1 MKKVLFLSAMVLL
14 MNVNL
19 VFGAN
24 PTSFDNVKTVSLQ
37 ILIKQDGAPN
47 KYKVTTKVKGSAKA
61 SNGAMLNEKIQELF
75 NEGQTYTLKQ
85 IYTNF
90 DVLSAKLKGDFK
102 AVVQTLVKDS
112 VE

>member
-1 MKKVLFLSAMVLL
+1 MKKVLLL
-14 MNVNL
+14 IVGLLLINVNL

-37 ILIKQDGAPN
+37 ILIEQDGAPN
-47 KYKVTTKVKGSAKA
+47 KYKITTKVKGSAKA

-75 NEGQTYTLKQ
+75 NEGRTYTLKQ

-90 DVLSAKLKGDFK
+90 DVLSAKIKGDFK

>member
-1 MKKVLFLSAMVLL
+1 MKKVLFLIAMVLL
-14 MNVNL
+14 INVKF

-37 ILIKQDGAPN
+37 ILIEQQGAPD

-75 NEGQTYTLKQ
+75 NDGQTYTLKQ
-85 IYTNF
+85 VYTNF
-90 DVLSAKLKGDFK
+90 DVLSANIKADFK
-102 AVVQTLVKDS
+102 DVVQTLVKDS

>member
-1 MKKVLFLSAMVLL
+1 MKRVLFLIIGLL
-14 MNVNL
+14 LICTKL

-24 PTSFDNVKTVSLQ
+24 PTSFDNVKQVSLQ
-37 ILIKQDGAPN
+37 ILIEQEGAPD

-75 NEGQTYTLKQ
+75 NDGQTYTLKQ

-90 DVLSAKLKGDFK
+90 DTLSAKLKGDFK
-102 AVVQTLVKDS
+102 DVVQTLVNED
-112 VE
+112 VQ